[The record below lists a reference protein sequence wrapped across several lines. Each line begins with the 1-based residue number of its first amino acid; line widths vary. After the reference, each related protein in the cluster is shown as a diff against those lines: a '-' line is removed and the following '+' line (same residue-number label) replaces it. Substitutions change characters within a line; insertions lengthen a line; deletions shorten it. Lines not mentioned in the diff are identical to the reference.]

1 MKIVIGLLIVVIV
14 AVGVILALP
23 FLIDLNKY
31 QDQYKPLLE
40 DALNRKVQLQDIRL
54 TIWPR
59 IGARVAGFAVL
70 DDPEFGA
77 TPFTSLTSL
86 NVGVKLMPL
95 LSGKVEVEEITLRDP
110 VITVIKNRNGVLNV
124 STLGRTGVALPKTPS
139 RAPIPST
146 EGPLKI
152 LALLAVDRVSIV
164 GGTLTYRDLS
174 AAKPTE
180 YVLQDIKLL
189 LQSIRLGQTPSLH
202 FGALVQP
209 FNLPMTLD
217 GTFGPLKETTDID
230 AIHLQLGLGKTDFTI
245 AGKTVGQNATMNISS
260 PVIKTANLPMTLPLN
275 KSVDIKDLRIAAEV
289 KGQEAK
295 LNDLSFQLF
304 DGQVT
309 GQGKLIAGSDASPFN
324 STMTIQGLQLGPAL
338 DAVAATPVSISG
350 TAGADLALQG
360 RGFSM
365 PDLTKNLEGTSHVA
379 VKDGKIE
386 GVNLLQEAISILKV
400 AGISLDNAQA
410 TAFSTIE
417 TDLAI
422 KQGIINVQHL
432 LMDSHDFQATG
443 GGTIGFDQALNL
455 TLNLTLSQDLS
466 QAIASASPVAK
477 LAMKEGRLSLP
488 LIITGTV
495 QAPSYRLDSK
505 AMAGKVQEQVREKVN
520 QAIGDLLKGSTKP
533 DDLKRK
539 GQDLLKGL
547 LGQ

>member
-1 MKIVIGLLIVVIV
+1 MKIVIGVLIGVVV
-14 AVGVILALP
+14 VVGVILALP

-31 QDQYKPLLE
+31 QDQYKPLIE

-70 DDPEFGA
+70 DDPAFGSS
-77 TPFTSLTSL
+77 PFTSLTSL
-86 NVGVKLMPL
+86 DVGVKFMPL

-110 VITVIKNRNGVLNV
+110 VITVIKNKNGVLNV
-124 STLGRTGVALPKTPS
+124 STIGRTGVELPKTPS

-209 FNLPMTLD
+209 FNLPVTLD

-230 AIHLQLGLGKTDFTI
+230 AINLQLALGKTVFTI
-245 AGKTVGQNATMNISS
+245 TGSTAGHDAKVNVNS
-260 PVIKTANLPMTLPLN
+260 PVINTANFPIALPLKKPVEL
-275 KSVDIKDLRIAAEV
+275 KSFEIAAAV
-289 KGQEAK
+289 KGQDAH
-295 LNDLSFQLF
+295 LSNLSFQLF
-304 DGQVT
+304 DGQVKA
-309 GQGKLIAGSDASPFN
+309 QGSLTSGSDSPPF
-324 STMTIQGLQLGPAL
+324 TGKATIQGLQLGPAL
-338 DAVAATPVSISG
+338 DALAATQVSISG

-360 RGFSM
+360 RGFSV
-365 PDLTKNLEGTSHVA
+365 PDLTKALEGTSHVA

-386 GVNLLQEAISILKV
+386 GVNLLQEAISILNV
-400 AGISLDNAQA
+400 AGISLDNAKA
-410 TAFSTIE
+410 TVFSTIE

-422 KQGIINVQHL
+422 TQGTIHVQRL

-443 GGTIGFDQALNL
+443 GGTIGFDQ
-455 TLNLTLSQDLS
+455 TLNLTVNLTVSQDLS
-466 QAIASASPVAK
+466 QKIVRSSPAAT
-477 LAMKEGRLSLP
+477 LAMKEDRVSLP
-488 LIITGTV
+488 LMITGTV
-495 QAPSYRLDSK
+495 QAPSYGLDMK
-505 AMAGKVQEQVREKVN
+505 GLTGKVEEQVKEKLKE
-520 QAIGDLLKGSTKP
+520 AIGDLLKGSTKP
-533 DDLKRK
+533 DDLKQK

-547 LGQ
+547 LGR

>member
-1 MKIVIGLLIVVIV
+1 MKVLAGIGVVVLLLIVLV
-14 AVGVILALP
+14 LALP

-31 QDQYKPLLE
+31 QDQYKPLIE

-54 TIWPR
+54 TMWPR
-59 IGARVAGFAVL
+59 IGARVAGLAVL
-70 DDPEFGA
+70 DDPAFGSS
-77 TPFTSLTSL
+77 PFTSLTSL
-86 NVGVKLMPL
+86 DVGVKFMPL

-110 VITVIKNRNGVLNV
+110 VITVIKNKNGVLNV
-124 STLGRTGVALPKTPS
+124 STIGRTGVELPKTPS

-209 FNLPMTLD
+209 FNLPVTLD

-230 AIHLQLGLGKTDFTI
+230 AINLQLALGKTVFTI
-245 AGKTVGQNATMNISS
+245 TGSTAGHDAKVNVNS
-260 PVIKTANLPMTLPLN
+260 PVINTANFPIALPLKKPVEL
-275 KSVDIKDLRIAAEV
+275 KSFEISTAV
-289 KGQEAK
+289 KGQDAH
-295 LNDLSFQLF
+295 LSNLSFQLF
-304 DGQVT
+304 DGQVKA
-309 GQGKLIAGSDASPFN
+309 QGSLISGSDSPPF
-324 STMTIQGLQLGPAL
+324 TGKATIQGLQLGPAL
-338 DAVAATPVSISG
+338 DALAATQVSISG

-365 PDLTKNLEGTSHVA
+365 PDLTKTLEGTSHVA

-400 AGISLDNAQA
+400 AGISLDNAKA

-422 KQGIINVQHL
+422 KEGIINVQRL

-443 GGTIGFDQALNL
+443 EGTVGFDQ
-455 TLNLTLSQDLS
+455 TLNLKVTLNLSQVLS
-466 QAIASASPVAK
+466 QK
-477 LAMKEGRLSLP
+477 LAGSSPAARLAMAGGRLNVP
-488 LIITGTV
+488 LLITGTV
-495 QAPSYRLDSK
+495 QAPSYGLDSK
-505 AMAGKVQEQVREKVN
+505 ALTGRVQEQVKEKVKE
-520 QAIGDLLKGSTKP
+520 AIGDLLKGSTKP
-533 DDLKRK
+533 DDLKQK

-547 LGQ
+547 LGR